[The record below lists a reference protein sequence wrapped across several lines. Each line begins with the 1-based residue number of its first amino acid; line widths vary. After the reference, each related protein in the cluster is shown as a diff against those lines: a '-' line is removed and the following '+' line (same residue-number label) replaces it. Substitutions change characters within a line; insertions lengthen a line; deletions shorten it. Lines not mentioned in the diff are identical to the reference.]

1 MNDTD
6 QRMRDIAQAVNERV
20 PDGFGFMVMVWP
32 LDDKA
37 RYSYATNDQPKAKDI
52 LTRAGI
58 GEPGDM
64 QGAALVKQG
73 FPCCMA
79 TRQSIRTLRIP

>member
-1 MNDTD
+1 MMNGTD

-37 RYSYATNDQPKAKDI
+37 RYCYATNDQPKAKDI

-58 GEPGDM
+58 GPVNCPPIE
-64 QGAALVKQG
+64 
-73 FPCCMA
+73 F
-79 TRQSIRTLRIP
+79 

>member
-1 MNDTD
+1 
-6 QRMRDIAQAVNERV
+6 
-20 PDGFGFMVMVWP
+20 MVMVWP

-58 GEPGDM
+58 GPVNRPPIEFKWGHFECGV
-64 QGAALVKQG
+64 QILE
-73 FPCCMA
+73 C
-79 TRQSIRTLRIP
+79 SI